1 MESQQVD
8 LTCEHESLASLSAR
22 EKRWRRRLHKHR
34 EMTEDEMMQLALRL
48 SEQEAGANPSQEE
61 EGDVSQAVH
70 RSMVGQTP
78 EQSLL
83 KGEPD
88 HRPVSSGVELQ
99 QRACDVSHA
108 DRDFPFG
115 GFISSNGSLESL
127 SPSHRSISPTFPRS
141 PCSPPVDVRGTGAGK
156 TLQFTNSPCGPSGPE
171 RSPRLLD
178 KEGLADPV
186 EMNHQAED
194 SEVTVRS
201 YDMTLRW
208 SDEDEDVRESRSPVF
223 NQETGGSWTP
233 AAANGP
239 DSSSSSRVDP
249 CVDQRLRSEAGPA
262 DGQPTVQYYWG
273 VPFCP
278 RSLDP
283 DEYTQVIVTQ
293 LDTYSRSLKEARR
306 LLLRKAQWSDGVL
319 PETNAPSPPQTEA
332 EASQQIDS
340 GDDGNQ
346 GADVDPGKCRDPDE
360 DLQDMDCDTCPETQ
374 LSDKDCDEDG
384 EDQCL
389 KGTAVQVSEHLW
401 RISVRD
407 GLSCSPQSR
416 ASPLEVKEVVAP
428 DCHEEDVEK
437 ADEKKNDSSS
447 SDVEEIHEVK
457 SGSRPS
463 ADPSLSPQSTV
474 NCPICQLSF
483 PLADVEMHAAFCE
496 GDKSKSADDSDHD
509 SPVRPR
515 KRRRK
520 GAAESVQE
528 KCYVCQKMV
537 PLSSYSRHTQLCM
550 QLSVKPARGTL
561 LSALEHSDSADTAQ
575 RGSGVR
581 PGPSGS
587 RVQPCPSSSR
597 VKPNDIIE
605 LQDDDDEDSLNRI
618 FTEATKSQVTF
629 RRTQAQKPKR

>member
-1 MESQQVD
+1 
-8 LTCEHESLASLSAR
+8 
-22 EKRWRRRLHKHR
+22 
-34 EMTEDEMMQLALRL
+34 MTEDEMMQLALRL

-61 EGDVSQAVH
+61 EGDVSEAVH
-70 RSMVGQTP
+70 QSMVGQTP

-88 HRPVSSGVELQ
+88 HRPVSSGLELQ

-108 DRDFPFG
+108 DQDFPFG
-115 GFISSNGSLESL
+115 GFISSNCSLESL
-127 SPSHRSISPTFPRS
+127 SPSHRSISPTFPRT
-141 PCSPPVDVRGTGAGK
+141 PCSPLVDVRGTGAGK

-178 KEGLADPV
+178 KEGLADSV

-223 NQETGGSWTP
+223 HQETGSGWTP
-233 AAANGP
+233 ATANGP
-239 DSSSSSRVDP
+239 GSSSSSRVDP
-249 CVDQRLRSEAGPA
+249 CVDPRLRSQGGPA
-262 DGQPTVQYYWG
+262 EGQPTVQYYWG

-332 EASQQIDS
+332 EASQQIGS

-346 GADVDPGKCRDPDE
+346 GADVDPGKCRDLDE
-360 DLQDMDCDTCPETQ
+360 DLQDMDCNTCPETQ
-374 LSDKDCDEDG
+374 LTDKDCDDDEDG

-389 KGTAVQVSEHLW
+389 KGRVSERLC
-401 RISVRD
+401 RMSVRD

-416 ASPLEVKEVVAP
+416 ASPLEVKEIVVP
-428 DCHEEDVEK
+428 DCDEEEVEE

-483 PLADVEMHAAFCE
+483 PLADVEMHAAYCE
-496 GDKSKSADDSDHD
+496 GDKNKSADDSDHD

-528 KCYVCQKMV
+528 KCYVCQTMV

-561 LSALEHSDSADTAQ
+561 LSALEQSDSADTAQ

-605 LQDDDDEDSLNRI
+605 LQDDDDDDDEDSLNRI